1 MNQPKELHLNFIK
14 KELKYMKT
22 AIFNELK
29 TGPFLTEFLRYEIA
43 SLLYLVMF
51 AITSHSL
58 NSEVNQTVTHADN
71 VEY

>member
-1 MNQPKELHLNFIK
+1 
-14 KELKYMKT
+14 MKT